1 MEDLGR
7 CAQISRLPLEWKKKF
22 CSYLASPPTDTRL
35 ENGEAN
41 FCADHEAKI
50 GLDGDEVTI
59 LADLL
64 PPPLQ
69 PFLEE
74 KKTDLERNTLEPNN
88 QSQAA
93 STKLRELSDYV

>member
-1 MEDLGR
+1 M
-7 CAQISRLPLEWKKKF
+7 
-22 CSYLASPPTDTRL
+22 

>member
-1 MEDLGR
+1 MKR
-7 CAQISRLPLEWKKKF
+7 
-22 CSYLASPPTDTRL
+22 
-35 ENGEAN
+35 
-41 FCADHEAKI
+41 
-50 GLDGDEVTI
+50 LDGDEVTI